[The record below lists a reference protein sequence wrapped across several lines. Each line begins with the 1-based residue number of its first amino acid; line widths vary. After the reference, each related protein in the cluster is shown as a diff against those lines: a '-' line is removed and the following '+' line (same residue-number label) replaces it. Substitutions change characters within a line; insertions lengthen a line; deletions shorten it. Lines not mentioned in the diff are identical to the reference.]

1 MKNVEKIDKE
11 SVLNT
16 ISSVMKDLQ
25 KNYKV
30 KSIALFGSYVRGEN
44 QTDSD
49 IDLLV
54 EFEDHADLFDL
65 TGLADFLENKLNH
78 SVDIVS
84 KNGLRKELR
93 DSVSKEAIPV

>member
-1 MKNVEKIDKE
+1 MEKIDKE
-11 SVLNT
+11 SVLQT

-44 QTDSD
+44 NKDSD

-65 TGLADFLENKLNH
+65 TGLANFLENKLQH

-84 KNGLRKELR
+84 KNGLREELK
-93 DSVSKEAIPV
+93 DTVSKEAIPV

>member
-1 MKNVEKIDKE
+1 MEKIDKE
-11 SVLNT
+11 SVLQT

-25 KNYKV
+25 KKYNV

-44 QTDSD
+44 NKDSD

-65 TGLADFLENKLNH
+65 TGLANFLENKLQH

-84 KNGLRKELR
+84 KNGLREELK
-93 DSVSKEAIPV
+93 DTVSKEAIPV